1 MCVTARSLTL
11 GKKSRIQCFTSIKV
25 SFHLSPF
32 TLMFSFFQI
41 VTNEINRLTTSEQL
55 YQYILWL
62 TIQLCFM
69 KKVIND
75 KQ

>member
-25 SFHLSPF
+25 SFHLFPF
-32 TLMFSFFQI
+32 TLTFFQI
-41 VTNEINRLTTSEQL
+41 VTNEIINRLTSEQF